1 MRGEKNCSGQTTRS
15 SSDNADACFLA
26 LNVKVLLDHCGTIG
40 LLSLTQFVQFGF
52 FLPTQQRDRLMDQY
66 SMTFKALQAGL
77 TVEGVTM
84 YLFWLGIVGMG
95 AGAIY
100 LWMMQGALSAT
111 YRKVAIVAGI
121 ICGVACFHYY
131 RMSGIYVEAL
141 AAAISLDADG
151 NVVIGELAAFP
162 TAYRY
167 IDWLITVPLMV
178 LEFPLLLNLGKR
190 GAGLFWGLGLVSLF
204 MLVFAWIAET
214 SAVGSGQWWGFY
226 LVSCFLWV
234 VMVGILYG
242 QVTRAAAHLPSE
254 FLSTL
259 NVMKLFIA
267 VGWIIYPIGF
277 LLALSDNE
285 SLREI
290 LYNIADVINKVG
302 FGVACVIA
310 AKTLSRYESEG
321 KLSAK

>member
-1 MRGEKNCSGQTTRS
+1 
-15 SSDNADACFLA
+15 
-26 LNVKVLLDHCGTIG
+26 
-40 LLSLTQFVQFGF
+40 
-52 FLPTQQRDRLMDQY
+52 MDQY

-77 TVEGVTM
+77 SVEGVTM

-100 LWMMQGALSAT
+100 LWMMQGALSST
-111 YRKVAIVAGI
+111 YKKVAIVAGI

-141 AAAISLDADG
+141 ANAITTDADG
-151 NVVIGELAAFP
+151 NVVIGNLAAFP

-178 LEFPLLLNLGKR
+178 LEFPLLLSLGKR
-190 GAGLFWGLGLVSLF
+190 ASGLFWGLGLVSLF

-214 SAVGSGQWWGFY
+214 SAIGSGQWWGFY
-226 LVSCFLWV
+226 IASCFLWV
-234 VMVGILYG
+234 VMVGMLYG
-242 QVTRAAAHLPSE
+242 QVTRAASHLPKD

-290 LYNIADVINKVG
+290 LYNVADVINKVG

-310 AKTLSRYESEG
+310 ARTLSRYESEG
-321 KLSAK
+321 KLTA